1 MNKIMEK
8 EWFNG
13 FVANGLQFRLDGYK
27 INLQGITYHICV
39 KNISGSEIEID
50 NKIYFRFDGK
60 RVLKRNAAGQT
71 YIEGYELAREEVW
84 DYDWLRDMNT
94 QKCIIDGSNKAV
106 LKSGEEYLVIF
117 RWNGLKEL
125 RYDESFTARNVN
137 EIMSEHDFSI
147 LELKIS
153 NFVKLEIRPSFKEN
167 NYVWYVAAKDVCQ
180 NYGMYVPVTSVPN
193 TEEGKL
199 NFLLSQDSQL
209 EKMYEIKISNCNIHK
224 NDEGSWD
231 VIFELRPD
239 GDGYCRNIC
248 ITVCVY
254 NRGEKPVLLRSINIR
269 DFENFNIFTIKGLQ
283 MLPTEDIGRIFVFP
297 TRLV

>member
-1 MNKIMEK
+1 M
-8 EWFNG
+8 
-13 FVANGLQFRLDGYK
+13 
-27 INLQGITYHICV
+27 
-39 KNISGSEIEID
+39 
-50 NKIYFRFDGK
+50 
-60 RVLKRNAAGQT
+60 
-71 YIEGYELAREEVW
+71 
-84 DYDWLRDMNT
+84 
-94 QKCIIDGSNKAV
+94 

-125 RYDESFTARNVN
+125 CHDESFTARNVK

-231 VIFELRPD
+231 VIL
-239 GDGYCRNIC
+239 N
-248 ITVCVY
+248 CVQMVMGIVVIY
-254 NRGEKPVLLRSINIR
+254 VLLYVSTIVARNLFYCGALIYVILKISIS
-269 DFENFNIFTIKGLQ
+269 LQ
-283 MLPTEDIGRIFVFP
+283 
-297 TRLV
+297 

>member
-13 FVANGLQFRLDGYK
+13 FVTNGLQFRLNGYK

-39 KNISGSEIEID
+39 KNISGREIEIE
-50 NKIYFRFDGK
+50 NKISFRFDGK

-71 YIEGYELAREEVW
+71 YLEGYDLVRVEVW
-84 DYDWLRDMNT
+84 DYDLLRDMNT
-94 QKCIIDGSNKAV
+94 QERISGSKAV

-125 RYDESFTARNVN
+125 RYDESFTGRSVN
-137 EIMSEHDFSI
+137 EIMSEHDFTI

-153 NFVKLEIRPSFKEN
+153 NFVKLDIRPSVKEN
-167 NYVWYVAAKDVCQ
+167 NYIWYVAAKDVCQ

-199 NFLLSQDSQL
+199 NFLLSQDPQL

-254 NRGEKPVLLRSINIR
+254 NRGEKPVLLRSIDIR
-269 DFENFNIFTIKGLQ
+269 DFENFNIYTIKGLQ

>member
-1 MNKIMEK
+1 MEK

-13 FVANGLQFRLDGYK
+13 FVANGLEFRLDGYK
-27 INLQGITYHICV
+27 INLQGITYRICV
-39 KNISGSEIEID
+39 KNISGREIEIE
-50 NKIYFRFDGK
+50 NKISFRFDGK

-71 YIEGYELAREEVW
+71 YVEGYDLARAEVW
-84 DYDWLRDMNT
+84 DYDLLRDMNT
-94 QKCIIDGSNKAV
+94 QERISGSKAV

-117 RWNGLKEL
+117 KWNGQKEL

-137 EIMSEHDFSI
+137 EIMSEHDFTI

-153 NFVKLEIRPSFKEN
+153 NFVKLDIRPSFKEN
-167 NYVWYVAAKDVCQ
+167 NYVWYVFAKDVCQ

-224 NDEGSWD
+224 NDDGSWD
-231 VIFELRPD
+231 VIFEMRPD

-254 NRGEKPVLLRSINIR
+254 NRGEKPVLLRSIDIR
-269 DFENFNIFTIKGLQ
+269 DFENFNIYTIKGLQ

>member
-1 MNKIMEK
+1 M
-8 EWFNG
+8 
-13 FVANGLQFRLDGYK
+13 
-27 INLQGITYHICV
+27 
-39 KNISGSEIEID
+39 KNISGREIEIE
-50 NKIYFRFDGK
+50 NKISFRFDGK

-71 YIEGYELAREEVW
+71 YCEGYDLARAEVW
-84 DYDWLRDMNT
+84 DYDCLRDMNT
-94 QKCIIDGSNKAV
+94 QERISGGKAV
-106 LKSGEEYLVIF
+106 LKSGEEFLVIF
-117 RWNGLKEL
+117 KWNGLKEL
-125 RYDESFTARNVN
+125 CYDESFTARNVN
-137 EIMSEHDFSI
+137 EIMSEHDFTI

-153 NFVKLEIRPSFKEN
+153 NFVKLDIRPSFKEN
-167 NYVWYVAAKDVCQ
+167 NYVWYVFAKDVCQ

-224 NDEGSWD
+224 NDEGSWN

-254 NRGEKPVLLRSINIR
+254 NRGEKPVLLRSIDIR
-269 DFENFNIFTIKGLQ
+269 DFENFNIYTIKGLQ

>member
-1 MNKIMEK
+1 M
-8 EWFNG
+8 
-13 FVANGLQFRLDGYK
+13 
-27 INLQGITYHICV
+27 

-84 DYDWLRDMNT
+84 NYDCLRDMNT
-94 QKCIIDGSNKAV
+94 QKCIVNGSNKAV

-125 RYDESFTARNVN
+125 CHDESFTARNVN

>member
-1 MNKIMEK
+1 MEK

-13 FVANGLQFRLDGYK
+13 FVTNGLQFRLNGYK

-39 KNISGSEIEID
+39 KNISGREIEIE
-50 NKIYFRFDGK
+50 NKISFRFDGK

-71 YIEGYELAREEVW
+71 YLEGYDLVRVEVW
-84 DYDWLRDMNT
+84 DYDLLRDMNT
-94 QKCIIDGSNKAV
+94 QERISGSKAV

-125 RYDESFTARNVN
+125 RYDESFTGRSVN
-137 EIMSEHDFSI
+137 EIMSEHDFTI

-153 NFVKLEIRPSFKEN
+153 NFVKLDIRPSVKEN
-167 NYVWYVAAKDVCQ
+167 NYIWYVAAKDVCQ

-199 NFLLSQDSQL
+199 NFLLSQDPQL

-254 NRGEKPVLLRSINIR
+254 NRGEKPVLLRSIDIR
-269 DFENFNIFTIKGLQ
+269 DFENFNIYTIKGLQ

>member
-1 MNKIMEK
+1 MEK

-13 FVANGLQFRLDGYK
+13 FVANGLEFRLDGYK
-27 INLQGITYHICV
+27 INLQGITYRICV
-39 KNISGSEIEID
+39 KNISGREIEIE
-50 NKIYFRFDGK
+50 NKISFRFDGK

-71 YIEGYELAREEVW
+71 YLEGYDLARAEVW
-84 DYDWLRDMNT
+84 DYDLLRDMNT
-94 QKCIIDGSNKAV
+94 QERISGSKAV
-106 LKSGEEYLVIF
+106 LKSGEEYIVIF
-117 RWNGLKEL
+117 KWNGQKEL

-153 NFVKLEIRPSFKEN
+153 NFVKLDIRPSFKEN
-167 NYVWYVAAKDVCQ
+167 NYVWYVFAKDVCQ

-224 NDEGSWD
+224 NDDGSWD
-231 VIFELRPD
+231 VIFEMRPD

-254 NRGEKPVLLRSINIR
+254 NRGEKPVLLRSIDIR
-269 DFENFNIFTIKGLQ
+269 DFENFNIYTIKGLQ

>member
-1 MNKIMEK
+1 MEK

-13 FVANGLQFRLDGYK
+13 FVANGLEFRLDGYK
-27 INLQGITYHICV
+27 INLQGITYRICV
-39 KNISGSEIEID
+39 KNISGREIEIE
-50 NKIYFRFDGK
+50 NKISFRFDGK

-71 YIEGYELAREEVW
+71 YVEGYDLARAEVW
-84 DYDWLRDMNT
+84 DYDLLRDMNT
-94 QKCIIDGSNKAV
+94 QERISGSKAV
-106 LKSGEEYLVIF
+106 LKSCEEYLVIF
-117 RWNGLKEL
+117 KWNGQKEL

-137 EIMSEHDFSI
+137 EIMSEHDFTI

-153 NFVKLEIRPSFKEN
+153 NFVKLDIRPSFKEN
-167 NYVWYVAAKDVCQ
+167 NYVWYVFAKDVCQ

-224 NDEGSWD
+224 NDDGSWD
-231 VIFELRPD
+231 VIFEMRPD

-254 NRGEKPVLLRSINIR
+254 NRGEKPVLLRSIDIR
-269 DFENFNIFTIKGLQ
+269 DFENFNIYTIKGLQ

>member
-1 MNKIMEK
+1 M
-8 EWFNG
+8 
-13 FVANGLQFRLDGYK
+13 
-27 INLQGITYHICV
+27 H
-39 KNISGSEIEID
+39 
-50 NKIYFRFDGK
+50 
-60 RVLKRNAAGQT
+60 
-71 YIEGYELAREEVW
+71 
-84 DYDWLRDMNT
+84 T

-125 RYDESFTARNVN
+125 RYDESFTGRSVN
-137 EIMSEHDFSI
+137 EIMSEHDFTI

-153 NFVKLEIRPSFKEN
+153 NFVKLDIRPSVKEN
-167 NYVWYVAAKDVCQ
+167 NYIWYVAAKDVCQ

-254 NRGEKPVLLRSINIR
+254 NRGEKPVLLRSIDIR
-269 DFENFNIFTIKGLQ
+269 DFENFNIYTIKGLQ
-283 MLPTEDIGRIFVFP
+283 MLPAEEIGRIFVFP
-297 TRLV
+297 TRLI